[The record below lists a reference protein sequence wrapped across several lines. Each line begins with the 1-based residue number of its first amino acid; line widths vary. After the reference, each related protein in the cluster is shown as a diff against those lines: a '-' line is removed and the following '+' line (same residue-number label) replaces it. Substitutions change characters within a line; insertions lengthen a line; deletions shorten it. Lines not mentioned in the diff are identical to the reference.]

1 MHLIYIYIYMSSS
14 KSNNEQLTN
23 TTFTFREAIDL
34 AIDSMTHIKKTILSD
49 PQKQKLINA
58 IGKKTDPG
66 GSTHNIKEYLS
77 KLPLNGD
84 SRNNI
89 EMLLDFLPM
98 VIYLPFGCLHDFG
111 DKKVA
116 KICLLAGMTHFFTT
130 RPNGTNFELLINILR
145 HGLTL
150 RDRETLG
157 LEISGGGVVVR
168 DAAGNGEGTFAT
180 KDTKALHNV
189 WWKLLELIIAKI
201 KDQLPEGVQWNFVP
215 MKKSFSFTGDKTD
228 DARQTLAD
236 EIKEWVNSFGEG
248 VTIAEKI
255 VAVLDVTDKIAL
267 MVSGNKVLQT
277 DPPNVPTM
285 GDIDAFSPNVP
296 DATSF
301 TIPAAHFQET
311 MLRGSVGLFSI
322 GLPSV
327 KIYFQIITKDL
338 AEAMIPKDEQGQSTK
353 VYEDQQILQYT
364 INDQE
369 NNIPL
374 ALIPFSISVNNVY
387 LSCKEFG
394 HPVAN
399 RGIGFTVEACKV
411 IWLQTLS
418 SIDKAV
424 LLEACKGK
432 GDETTSDLCE
442 KAIKLQE
449 NSPPEEG
456 RYFFWSVG
464 GDELQLDY
472 QVSLGL
478 PGFIRSGDGYSR
490 TVVVWASTLGGDIAP
505 IMIQLFLN
513 KLEDL
518 EKCAAIWLHR
528 DDDGNDNITNMLSDF
543 EKDRGNIIDEL
554 QNLINLNAFIKFIE
568 TIASSANN
576 CSRLL
581 DAALTFAASQEAGA
595 SDTFINSIQSVAN
608 GIEFGYSELL
618 DELDAGIRPDNEE
631 GNYVAYT
638 VESSC
643 SQSAST
649 LRNVHEIKITKQSP
663 GEELPEIISIANI
676 MHRCA
681 KSLTHLSTK
690 TDLISAELSVVNA
703 VDEWL
708 TRKVDAELATRV
720 TTILGSQEAGN
731 CFLGEIKA
739 IHPNILRRILK
750 NTRKGIE
757 AAKPHLNPTA
767 SSKKSAGKAK
777 SATMLEEERRI
788 EKGELLWPYLAVNE
802 VRVVVPTMEQ
812 MWREIKENLH
822 ILQKYGVD
830 SWNMMPMWRT
840 IREIMQIIE
849 TQKLK
854 NQEPLRPLKTRLF
867 FYMKEL
873 EEIKRENKGRLD
885 QLRSTDDIANLPE
898 QIGRNNIQEAIKIVL
913 KNCELVRG
921 LSLRRRDD
929 ERRGVGGIEMV
940 DYTDGNR
947 FCIGDDVLQSIAKT
961 ETLPELCRETKFNV
975 IWEALNRN
983 QIETATAAGKSF
995 MRILYYFL
1003 KDNLE
1008 GYSDGTD
1015 MNKLIYSIFYH
1026 CMGVDSEQKKTVF
1039 KRVKWKVALE
1049 SIIAVVK
1056 TGQSPESRGRSR
1068 VLEAT
1073 KSETSGS
1080 SSGPS
1085 GSESR
1090 RRRSASRS
1098 RSPPRGGIDDE
1109 IRKIRDKII
1118 QLVSTGRSENQKFV
1132 TTHHETNLKLQHFL
1146 TLLAARRGGGG
1157 KKMKTIKK
1165 QKRKK
1170 KTKRKRKRRKKKTIK
1185 RRRKRGRK
1193 TRRK

>member
-1 MHLIYIYIYMSSS
+1 MSSS

-116 KICLLAGMTHFFTT
+116 KICLVAGMTHFFTT

-157 LEISGGGVVVR
+157 LEISGGGVGVR

-277 DPPNVPTM
+277 DPPSVPTM

-301 TIPAAHFQET
+301 TIPAANFQQT

-322 GLPSV
+322 GLSSV
-327 KIYFQIITKDL
+327 KIYFQIITKDR
-338 AEAMIPKDEQGQSTK
+338 ATAMVSATTSIPGQTTI

-364 INDQE
+364 KNDHGAD
-369 NNIPL
+369 IPL

-387 LSCKEFG
+387 LSCKKFG

-442 KAIKLQE
+442 KAIELQE
-449 NSPPEEG
+449 NSTPKGG

-518 EKCAAIWLHR
+518 EKCAAIWLQP
-528 DDDGNDNITNMLSDF
+528 DDDGNNNITNMLNNF
-543 EKDRGNIIDEL
+543 NKDRENIIDEL
-554 QNLINLNAFIKFIE
+554 QKLINLNAFIKFIE

-595 SDTFINSIQSVAN
+595 SDTFINSIQSLAN

-681 KSLTHLSTK
+681 KSLHHLSPETE
-690 TDLISAELSVVNA
+690 LIDAELSVVNA

-708 TRKVDAELATRV
+708 TRKDDAELARQV
-720 TTILGSQEAGN
+720 APKLGSLEAGN
-731 CFLGEIKA
+731 CFLGEINA

-812 MWREIKENLH
+812 MIKEIGENLR
-822 ILQKYGVD
+822 ILEKYKLMEA
-830 SWNMMPMWRT
+830 NMVSMWRT
-840 IREIMQIIE
+840 IAEIMKIIE
-849 TQKLK
+849 TQELK
-854 NQEPLRPLKTRLF
+854 NQGPLRRLKTQLF

-1008 GYSDGTD
+1008 GDSDGTD

-1026 CMGVDSEQKKTVF
+1026 CMGVDDSNKDVF
-1039 KRVKWKVALE
+1039 KRVEWKVALE
-1049 SIIAVVK
+1049 RTIAVVK

-1068 VLEAT
+1068 GRDT
-1073 KSETSGS
+1073 KKPETSGS

-1090 RRRSASRS
+1090 RRRSVSRS

-1109 IRKIRDKII
+1109 IGKIRDKII

-1132 TTHHETNLKLQHFL
+1132 ANHQTTRSQLQKFL
-1146 TLLAARRGGGG
+1146 ILLDALGGGG

-1170 KTKRKRKRRKKKTIK
+1170 KKKRKRKRRKKKTIK

>member
-1 MHLIYIYIYMSSS
+1 MSSS
-14 KSNNEQLTN
+14 KSSSSKSNDN
-23 TTFTFREAIDL
+23 TFRETIGL
-34 AIDSMTHIKKTILSD
+34 AIDSMTTIKETILSD
-49 PQKQKLINA
+49 AQKEKLINA
-58 IGKKTDPG
+58 IGKKNDPG
-66 GSTHNIKEYLS
+66 GSTHNIKQYLS
-77 KLPLNGD
+77 NLSLNAA
-84 SRNNI
+84 SRNDI

-116 KICLLAGMTHFFTT
+116 KICLVAGMTHFSTLYS
-130 RPNGTNFELLINILR
+130 GAHFELLISIL
-145 HGLTL
+145 HQELTP
-150 RDRETLG
+150 RDLETLG
-157 LEISGGGVVVR
+157 LEINNSGRIAVR
-168 DAAGNGEGTFAT
+168 NADGNGEGTFAT

-215 MKKSFSFTGDKTD
+215 IKKSFSFTGDKTD
-228 DARQTLAD
+228 HARRTLAE
-236 EIKEWVNSFGEG
+236 EIKAWVNGFAKG
-248 VTIAEKI
+248 VNIAEKI

-277 DPPNVPTM
+277 DPLSVPTM

-301 TIPAAHFQET
+301 PIPAANFQQT
-311 MLRGSVGLFSI
+311 MLRGSVGLT

-364 INDQE
+364 INDQGI
-369 NNIPL
+369 NIPL

-387 LSCKEFG
+387 LSCKEFH

-442 KAIKLQE
+442 KAIELQE
-449 NSPPEEG
+449 ISPPEEG

-518 EKCAAIWLHR
+518 VKCATIWLQP
-528 DDDGNDNITNMLSDF
+528 DKTGNDNITNMLSDF

-554 QNLINLNAFIKFIE
+554 QNLINLNAFLNFLV
-568 TIASSANN
+568 TINVSADN
-576 CSRLL
+576 CHKLL
-581 DAALTFAASQEAGA
+581 DAAHTFVTSTQETEKA
-595 SDTFINSIQSVAN
+595 SDTFINSIQSLAN

-643 SQSAST
+643 SPSAST
-649 LRNVHEIKITKQSP
+649 LREVHKIKITKQSP

-681 KSLTHLSTK
+681 KSLTPTSTK
-690 TDLISAELSVVNA
+690 TELIGAELLVVNA

-708 TRKVDAELATRV
+708 TQNDDGKLETQV
-720 TTILGSQEAGN
+720 TMIMGSPEAGN

-739 IHPNILRRILK
+739 IHTNILRRILK
-750 NTRKGIE
+750 NTRRGIE
-757 AAKPHLNPTA
+757 AGNLLLNPTA
-767 SSKKSAGKAK
+767 SSKKSAEKVK
-777 SATMLEEERRI
+777 SATLQEEERRI

-802 VRVVVPTMEQ
+802 VRVVVPAMKQ
-812 MWREIKENLH
+812 MINEIGENLR
-822 ILQKYGVD
+822 ILEKYKLMEA
-830 SWNMMPMWRT
+830 NMASMWRT
-840 IREIMQIIE
+840 IMEIMQIIE
-849 TQKLK
+849 TRAPENQKVLRRLK
-854 NQEPLRPLKTRLF
+854 AQLF

-873 EEIKRENKGRLD
+873 EEIKRENKGHLD
-885 QLRSTDDIANLPE
+885 QLRSTDDISNLE
-898 QIGRNNIQEAIKIVL
+898 TQIVRNNIQEAIKIVL

-921 LSLRRRDD
+921 LSLRRSSNIRK
-929 ERRGVGGIEMV
+929 VGWEKHEMV

-975 IWEALNRN
+975 IWDALNN
-983 QIETATAAGKSF
+983 QRLDTAAAAGKSF

-1008 GYSDGTD
+1008 GYGDGAD
-1015 MNKLIYSIFYH
+1015 MNKLIYSIFYY
-1026 CMGVDSEQKKTVF
+1026 CMGVNSEQQKAVF
-1039 KRVKWKVALE
+1039 KKVEWKVALE
-1049 SIIAVVK
+1049 STIAVVNA
-1056 TGQSPESRGRSR
+1056 GQSQESRGRSR
-1068 VLEAT
+1068 DRDAKERET
-1073 KSETSGS
+1073 RKSTASDAKKEQD
-1080 SSGPS
+1080 
-1085 GSESR
+1085 SR
-1090 RRRSASRS
+1090 GSRS
-1098 RSPPRGGIDDE
+1098 RSPSKGGIDDE
-1109 IRKIRDKII
+1109 IRKIKDKIS
-1118 QLVSTGRSENQKFV
+1118 QLVSTGRELKMKFETTANQ
-1132 TTHHETNLKLQHFL
+1132 TISNLQHFL
-1146 TLLAARRGGGG
+1146 TLLGDRSAGGG

-1185 RRRKRGRK
+1185 RRRRRGRK
-1193 TRRK
+1193 TKRK

>member
-1 MHLIYIYIYMSSS
+1 MSSS
-14 KSNNEQLTN
+14 KSSSSKSNDN
-23 TTFTFREAIDL
+23 TFREAIDL
-34 AIDSMTHIKKTILSD
+34 AIDSMTTIDLRPILSD
-49 PQKQKLINA
+49 TQKKKLINA
-58 IGKKTDPG
+58 IGEKNDPG
-66 GSTHNIKEYLS
+66 GSTHNIKQYLS
-77 KLPLNGD
+77 NLRLDDD

-89 EMLLDFLPM
+89 KMLLDFLPM

-116 KICLLAGMTHFFTT
+116 KICLVAGMTHFLTT

-145 HGLTL
+145 QELTR

-157 LEISGGGVVVR
+157 LEINSGGIAVR

-228 DARQTLAD
+228 HARQTLAD
-236 EIKEWVNSFGEG
+236 EIKAWVNSFGEG
-248 VTIAEKI
+248 VNIADKI

-267 MVSGNKVLQT
+267 MVSGNKVLHT
-277 DPPNVPTM
+277 NPLSEPTL
-285 GDIDAFSPNVP
+285 GDIDAFSSNVP

-301 TIPAAHFQET
+301 PIPAADFQQA
-311 MLRGSVGLFSI
+311 MLRGSVGLSDH
-322 GLPSV
+322 PSV
-327 KIYFQIITKDL
+327 KIYFQIITKAE
-338 AEAMIPKDEQGQSTK
+338 AEAMIPTARSIQGQTTI
-353 VYEDQQILQYT
+353 VYEDQQILQYIRNEQGT
-364 INDQE
+364 IE
-369 NNIPL
+369 PL

-387 LSCKEFG
+387 LSCKEFD

-411 IWLQTLS
+411 IWLKTLS

-442 KAIKLQE
+442 KAIELQK
-449 NSPPEEG
+449 NLPPEEQN
-456 RYFFWSVG
+456 FFWSVG

-518 EKCAAIWLHR
+518 VKCARIWLQH
-528 DDDGNDNITNMLSDF
+528 DSNGNDNMTNMLNDF
-543 EKDRGNIIDEL
+543 NKNRGNIIDEL
-554 QNLINLNAFIKFIE
+554 QNLINLNAFLNFLVTINVSADNCRKLLNAAITFVTSTQE
-568 TIASSANN
+568 T
-576 CSRLL
+576 
-581 DAALTFAASQEAGA
+581 DEA
-595 SDTFINSIQSVAN
+595 SDTFINSIQSLAN

-649 LRNVHEIKITKQSP
+649 LRKVHEIKITKQSP

-681 KSLTHLSTK
+681 KSLTHNSTK

-708 TRKVDAELATRV
+708 TQKDDGKLAAQV
-720 TTILGSQEAGN
+720 TMIMGSTEAGN
-731 CFLGEIKA
+731 CFLGEIKV
-739 IHPNILRRILK
+739 IHTNILRRILK
-750 NTRKGIE
+750 NTRSGIK
-757 AAKPHLNPTA
+757 AAKLLLNPTE
-767 SSKKSAGKAK
+767 SNKKLAEKAK
-777 SATMLEEERRI
+777 SAGLQEEERRI

-812 MWREIKENLH
+812 MKGEIEENLH
-822 ILQKYGVD
+822 ILQNYGVD
-830 SWNMMPMWRT
+830 FPNMMPMWRT
-840 IREIMQIIE
+840 IMGIMQIIE
-849 TQKLK
+849 TQALK
-854 NQEPLRPLKTRLF
+854 NQEPLRQLKTQLF

-873 EEIKRENKGRLD
+873 EEIKRENKGHLD
-885 QLRSTDDIANLPE
+885 QLRSTNNISNLSE

-921 LSLRRRDD
+921 LSLRRSSNIRK
-929 ERRGVGGIEMV
+929 VGLEKDEMV

-975 IWEALNRN
+975 IWEALGTNRLD
-983 QIETATAAGKSF
+983 IAAAAGESF

-1008 GYSDGTD
+1008 GDGDGAD
-1015 MNKLIYSIFYH
+1015 MNKLIYSIFYY
-1026 CMGVDSEQKKTVF
+1026 CMGVDSEQKKAVF

-1049 SIIAVVK
+1049 SIIALD
-1056 TGQSPESRGRSR
+1056 GMGAQSQEIRGRRR
-1068 VLEAT
+1068 VRDAT
-1073 KSETSGS
+1073 KSETRKSTASDAKKEQGS
-1080 SSGPS
+1080 RG
-1085 GSESR
+1085 
-1090 RRRSASRS
+1090 SRS
-1098 RSPPRGGIDDE
+1098 RSPSRGGIDDE
-1109 IRKIRDKII
+1109 RGKIKDKII
-1118 QLVSTGRSENQKFV
+1118 QLVSTGGELKMNFETTADQTRS
-1132 TTHHETNLKLQHFL
+1132 KLAELEHRL
-1146 TLLAARRGGGG
+1146 NARAGGG

-1165 QKRKK
+1165 QKKKK
-1170 KTKRKRKRRKKKTIK
+1170 KTERKRKRRKKKTIK
-1185 RRRKRGRK
+1185 RRRRRGRK

>member
-1 MHLIYIYIYMSSS
+1 MYYIYIYIYMSSS
-14 KSNNEQLTN
+14 SSKSNDN
-23 TTFTFREAIDL
+23 TFREAIDW
-34 AIDSMTHIKKTILSD
+34 AIDSMTTIDTPPILSD

-66 GSTHNIKEYLS
+66 GSTHNIKQYLS
-77 KLPLNGD
+77 NLPLNED
-84 SRNNI
+84 LRNNI

-116 KICLLAGMTHFFTT
+116 KICLVAGMTHFFTT
-130 RPNGTNFELLINILR
+130 RPTGTNFALLINILR
-145 HGLTL
+145 QELTT
-150 RDRETLG
+150 RDLATLG
-157 LEISGGGVVVR
+157 LEISGDNVAVK
-168 DAAGNGEGTFAT
+168 DATGNGEDTFAT

-189 WWKLLELIIAKI
+189 WWKLLELVIAKI
-201 KDQLPEGVQWNFVP
+201 KYILPEGVQWNFVP
-215 MKKSFSFTGDKTD
+215 MKKPFSFTGDKTD

-236 EIKEWVNSFGEG
+236 EIKAWVNGFAKG
-248 VTIAEKI
+248 VNIAEKI

-267 MVSGNKVLQT
+267 LVSGNKVLQT
-277 DPPNVPTM
+277 DPLSVPTM

-301 TIPAAHFQET
+301 TIPAELFQET

-327 KIYFQIITKDL
+327 KIYFQIITKDH
-338 AEAMIPKDEQGQSTK
+338 AAAMVPAARSIRGQTTI
-353 VYEDQQILQYT
+353 VYEGQQILQYT
-364 INDQE
+364 KNDQGAD
-369 NNIPL
+369 IHL

-387 LSCKEFG
+387 LSCKKFG

-442 KAIKLQE
+442 KKIELQE
-449 NSPPEEG
+449 ISPPEEG

-518 EKCAAIWLHR
+518 VKCATIWLQPA
-528 DDDGNDNITNMLSDF
+528 GNDNITNMLSDF

-554 QNLINLNAFIKFIE
+554 QNLINLNAFLNFLV
-568 TIASSANN
+568 TINVSADN
-576 CSRLL
+576 CHKLV
-581 DAALTFAASQEAGA
+581 DAALTFVTSTQETEKA
-595 SDTFINSIQSVAN
+595 SDTFINIIQSLAN

-643 SQSAST
+643 SPSAST
-649 LRNVHEIKITKQSP
+649 LREVHKIKITKQSP

-676 MHRCA
+676 MHRCS
-681 KSLTHLSTK
+681 KSLHHLSPETE
-690 TDLISAELSVVNA
+690 LIDDQHSVVNA

-708 TRKVDAELATRV
+708 TQNDDGKLATQV
-720 TTILGSQEAGN
+720 AAIMGSPEAGN

-767 SSKKSAGKAK
+767 SSKSSAGKAK
-777 SATMLEEERRI
+777 SAAKLEEERRI

-812 MWREIKENLH
+812 MKGEIEENLQ
-822 ILQKYGVD
+822 ILQHYGVKHEATKVI
-830 SWNMMPMWRT
+830 PHAVHL
-840 IREIMQIIE
+840 IMQIIQ
-849 TQKLK
+849 TQ
-854 NQEPLRPLKTRLF
+854 QQQRQLRPLKTRLF
-867 FYMKEL
+867 YNMKEL
-873 EEIKRENKGRLD
+873 EKIKRENKGHLD
-885 QLRSTDDIANLPE
+885 QLRSTDKKSNLLE

-975 IWEALNRN
+975 IWEALESY
-983 QIETATAAGKSF
+983 QTDTATAAGKSF

-1008 GYSDGTD
+1008 GYIDGAD

-1026 CMGVDSEQKKTVF
+1026 CMGVDNEQKKAVF
-1039 KRVKWKVALE
+1039 GRVKWKVALE
-1049 SIIAVVK
+1049 SIIALDG
-1056 TGQSPESRGRSR
+1056 TGAQSQESRGRRR
-1068 VLEAT
+1068 VRDAG
-1073 KSETSGS
+1073 KSETSGT
-1080 SSGPS
+1080 SSGTS

-1098 RSPPRGGIDDE
+1098 RSPSPGGIDDPE
-1109 IRKIRDKII
+1109 RRKIKERTSL
-1118 QLVSTGRSENQKFV
+1118 LVSAGRELKEKFE
-1132 TTHHETNLKLQHFL
+1132 TAHHETTLKLQQL
-1146 TLLAARRGGGG
+1146 RPILENRSAGGG

-1170 KTKRKRKRRKKKTIK
+1170 KTRKKKKRKRKKTRRKRRKKDK
-1185 RRRKRGRK
+1185 RK
-1193 TRRK
+1193 TRRKR